1 MTLHGSASCG
11 PFFFRSGESCDCVV
25 PAAVIAEDAV
35 KVLVFAAAAAKI
47 AVSAADA
54 AFAQITTLSG
64 KR

>member
-11 PFFFRSGESCDCVV
+11 PFFFSVRESCDCVV
-25 PAAVIAEDAV
+25 PAAVIAANAV
-35 KVLVFAAAAAKI
+35 KVLVFAADAAKI